1 MVSGRELE
9 NKIQRFLRIC
19 EETKRDPIIE
29 LDRAI
34 QYIQFNDMEI
44 EYIDAVALNQINP
57 ILANWININQKN
69 IANRMMDIIDL
80 LERTQCRIVSRIG
93 KSVSA
98 HVMKDTR
105 GDNKCNIKLP
115 RMYREKISY
124 LMREYNLDPL
134 IFRLIIVGEF
144 EGHDMLHETQE
155 EAYTYMKD
163 IKRNNDG
170 DIIYEHI

>member
-1 MVSGRELE
+1 MISSRELE
-9 NKIQRFLRIC
+9 NKIETFLRIC

-44 EYIDAVALNQINP
+44 EYIDAVVLNQINP

-105 GDNKCNIKLP
+105 GNNKYNIKLP
-115 RMYREKISY
+115 RMYREKISH

-155 EAYTYMKD
+155 EAYTYIKD